1 MHENRVSLARESA
14 LQQLPQKQ
22 AFKIN
27 DSLLHTQSQLQ
38 YFEGLCQLVCQG
50 VGTPYCHWSQC
61 SATKPPPA
69 WWPCRCRVTGRS
81 ASCCRLR
88 SLSNSQ

>member
-1 MHENRVSLARESA
+1 MFRHTGKHPAPADCAEAAGVLLHENRVSLARESA

-27 DSLLHTQSQLQ
+27 DSLLHTPVQLQ

-61 SATKPPPA
+61 SATQPPPA
-69 WWPCRCRVTGRS
+69 
-81 ASCCRLR
+81 
-88 SLSNSQ
+88 